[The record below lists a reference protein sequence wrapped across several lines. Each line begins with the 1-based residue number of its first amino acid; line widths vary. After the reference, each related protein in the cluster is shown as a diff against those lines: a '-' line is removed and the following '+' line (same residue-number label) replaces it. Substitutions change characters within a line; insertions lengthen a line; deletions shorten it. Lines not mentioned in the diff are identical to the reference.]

1 MTKLPV
7 VSGNQVIKALG
18 KAGFYIHHQKGS
30 HVTLRKEEDHQVH
43 IVVPVVPVHQVVK
56 KGTLRSIIKDAG
68 LTVEEFVE
76 LL

>member
-7 VSGNQVIKALG
+7 VSGKQVIKALG

-30 HVTLRKEEDHQVH
+30 HVTLRKEAYHQVR
-43 IVVPVVPVHQVVK
+43 VVVPVHQVVK
-56 KGTLRSIIKDAG
+56 KRTLRSIIKDAG